1 MKCSHFWGP
10 VHCSSFYTVIKSDYT
25 VWLFTKSRI
34 LLPPLEPIMVCAASV
49 LEGMDLTDAFSVVGS
64 ILKMS
69 RPLNHT
75 GVSHK
80 CELSDMFLKN
90 RDLRGTVT
98 YTLKQD

>member
-1 MKCSHFWGP
+1 
-10 VHCSSFYTVIKSDYT
+10 
-25 VWLFTKSRI
+25 
-34 LLPPLEPIMVCAASV
+34 MVCAASV

-80 CELSDMFLKN
+80 CELSDPFLKN
-90 RDLRGTVT
+90 RDLRGTAT
-98 YTLKQD
+98 YTLKQDRVPPLIYRPTNHTMPRCAT